1 MPLWALTLLARSG
14 IPARY
19 TKALAWLLFALIV
32 AGLCWVAVAAFRGWV
47 ADGKEQAVAVDRSD
61 VTIEAA
67 NLVIKATSAAT
78 ANQMA
83 RDDAFA
89 EDQEE
94 LQREVDTKG
103 TDDRA
108 GPATLGVLQRVRE
121 QQAAGRRGQG
131 SAR

>member
-1 MPLWALTLLARSG
+1 MPVFILTLLARSG
-14 IPARY
+14 VPARF
-19 TKALAWLLFALIV
+19 TKTLAWFLFALIV
-32 AGLCWVAVAAFRGWV
+32 LALCWAVLANFRAWV
-47 ADGKEQAVAVDRSD
+47 ADGKEQAVAIDRSD

-67 NLVIKATSAAT
+67 NLVINATSAAT

-89 EDQEE
+89 DDQEE
-94 LQREVDTKG
+94 LQREVDSKG

-108 GPATLGVLQRVRE
+108 GPATVGVLQRVRE
-121 QQAAGRRGQG
+121 QQAAGRRGQS